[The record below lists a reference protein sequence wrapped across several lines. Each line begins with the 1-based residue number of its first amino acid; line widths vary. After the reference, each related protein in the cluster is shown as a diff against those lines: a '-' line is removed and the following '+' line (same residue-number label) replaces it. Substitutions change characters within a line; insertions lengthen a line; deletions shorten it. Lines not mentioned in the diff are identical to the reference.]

1 MGLPEDIAKLL
12 KSEGYRLNETI
23 RDGINDFIEIV
34 TEENEEME
42 DDAEDDLDEDSD
54 GPEGLKADL

>member
-1 MGLPEDIAKLL
+1 MGLPEDVAKLL
-12 KSEGYRLNETI
+12 KSEGYRINETI
-23 RDGINDFIEIV
+23 RDGINDFLEIV

-42 DDAEDDLDEDSD
+42 DDGDEEQE

>member
-1 MGLPEDIAKLL
+1 MGLPEDLAKLL

-23 RDGINDFIEIV
+23 RDGINEFIELV
-34 TEENEEME
+34 VEENEDME
-42 DDAEDDLDEDSD
+42 EDVEDDKDDAEE

>member
-1 MGLPEDIAKLL
+1 MGLPEDLAKLL

-23 RDGINDFIEIV
+23 RDGINDFIDLVI
-34 TEENEEME
+34 EENEEME
-42 DDAEDDLDEDSD
+42 EEVEDDGDEDE